1 VPHTSHS
8 LLTSSWVPLSP
19 DSSLFSCVKGMLFR
33 SHFWQ
38 VSPHPPTSAAQVSP
52 SQRPLR
58 WLASLWVPVNAT
70 FYWGSFSTSC
80 PHALCPVTTRTAR
93 DTGCWLFPRLLSWVW
108 SLLHL
113 ISFPCV

>member
-1 VPHTSHS
+1 MCALETKHIQPAALSCVKKDPPSASCPAVPHTSHS

-19 DSSLFSCVKGMLFR
+19 DSSLCSCVKGMLFR

-58 WLASLWVPVNAT
+58 
-70 FYWGSFSTSC
+70 
-80 PHALCPVTTRTAR
+80 
-93 DTGCWLFPRLLSWVW
+93 
-108 SLLHL
+108 
-113 ISFPCV
+113 